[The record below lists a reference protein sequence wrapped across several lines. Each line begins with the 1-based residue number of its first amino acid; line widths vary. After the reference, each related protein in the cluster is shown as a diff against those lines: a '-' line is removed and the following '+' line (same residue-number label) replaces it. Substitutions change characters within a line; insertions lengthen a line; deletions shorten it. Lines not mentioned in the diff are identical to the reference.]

1 MYAVRLHG
9 QHRATLEELDPPVAA
24 RGESLVTVRAAALCA
39 TDRKAFASGRF
50 APRTLGHEFA
60 GERADGTPVA
70 AHPEVSCGHCDACR
84 AGLEN
89 RCPARVS
96 IGLGRDGGF
105 AETAVVPDDR
115 LLELDGVP
123 MGLAPLLEPLACCL
137 HALELLEPRDGDTGL
152 VVGAGVMGILSM
164 WAMQAAGMRVVVLQ
178 RSEPRRSL
186 AARLGA
192 DAVVAEGRDPAAA
205 FGAPPRIAIVSAP
218 GGPPLDAALE
228 LVAVGGAVHVLA
240 GSPDGAPVD
249 ANLIHYRHLSLVGST
264 GSTFSTYRRARQL
277 VAAGQVPLE
286 RLPVE
291 RIGLEDVPAALA
303 RPVPETSLKTLVD
316 I

>member
-1 MYAVRLHG
+1 MRAVRLKG
-9 QHRATLEELDPPVAA
+9 QRRATLDDLAPPVAA
-24 RGESLVTVRAAALCA
+24 SGESLVTVRAAAICA

-50 APRTLGHEFA
+50 ASRTLGHEFA
-60 GERADGTPVA
+60 GERPDGTPVA
-70 AHPEVSCGHCDACR
+70 VHPEVSCGLCAACR
-84 AGLEN
+84 VGLEN

-123 MGLAPLLEPLACCL
+123 MGLAPLLEPLACCI

-152 VVGAGVMGILSM
+152 VVGAGVMGVLSM
-164 WAMQAAGMRVVVLQ
+164 WAMQASGMRVAVLQ

-186 AARLGA
+186 ASSLGA
-192 DAVVAEGRDPAAA
+192 DAVVADGQDPAAA
-205 FGAPPRIAIVSAP
+205 LGAPPRVAIVSAP

-240 GSPDGAPVD
+240 SSPGGAPAD
-249 ANLIHYRHLSLVGST
+249 ANLVHYRHLSLVGST
-264 GSTFSTYRRARQL
+264 GSTFATYRRARQL
-277 VAAGQVPLE
+277 VAAGRVPLE

-303 RPVPETSLKTLVD
+303 RPVSGTRLKTLVD